1 VPEPAASGGG
11 RGAPRAL
18 YNWTSIVGLVLAV
31 GGATGAVF
39 LSLADALLGT
49 QRTYPGVLLLPF
61 AVPVVLGLVLVLVG
75 VLRERRRRARGFGP
89 SITPSI
95 SIDLAKLTRRRPLF
109 FIVTGTMA
117 ASLVVFGLGFGTLS
131 VVEYSESN
139 AFCGQVCHSV
149 MNPEYQA
156 FHASPHS
163 RLDCVDCH
171 VAPGA
176 EGFLFAK
183 LNGLSQLVSIATG
196 SYERPIPTPV
206 HQMRSARELCETC
219 HTPERL
225 IGHVSLGRQ
234 YFLADAENTPYDL
247 QMLVHVGGQSRME
260 RGAGIHYHM
269 FLGRKVEYKA
279 RDEQR
284 QQIAWVKLTRPD
296 GSTLEYENESDP
308 LSEEE
313 RAALPVR
320 TMDCLDCHNRPAH
333 RFAAPTDAVNEA
345 LATGVLPRKLPYI
358 KRQAVIALDGDYESA
373 EEAAAGIEE
382 SLQTFYEEEE
392 PEVVEG
398 QEKELRTA
406 IRAVQNLYRANIFP
420 EMKVDWSAYPD
431 NIGHRDWP
439 GCFRCHN
446 EDMVS
451 EEGSPVF
458 EDCDGCHRI
467 LWQGDGD
474 EPAMSAPGEAQ
485 PFLHPE
491 DGEAMEEFSDC
502 TECHTGGAELYE

>member
-1 VPEPAASGGG
+1 
-11 RGAPRAL
+11 
-18 YNWTSIVGLVLAV
+18 VLAV

-39 LSLADALLGT
+39 LSLLDAVLGT
-49 QRTYPGVLLLPF
+49 ARTYPGVLLLPF
-61 AVPVVLGLVLVLVG
+61 AVPVALGLVLVLVG
-75 VLRERRRRARGFGP
+75 VLRERGRRARGLPP

-95 SIDLAKLTRRRPLF
+95 SIDLARLTRRRPLF
-109 FIVTGTMA
+109 FIVAGTVV
-117 ASLVVFGLGFGTLS
+117 ASFVVFGVGFGTLS

-139 AFCGQVCHSV
+139 AFCGEVCHSV

-156 FHASPHS
+156 FHSSPHS

-183 LNGLSQLVSIATG
+183 LNGLNQLVSIATG

-206 HQMRSARELCETC
+206 HQMRSAHELCETC

-225 IGHVSLGRQ
+225 IGHVSLGRR
-234 YFLADAENTPYDL
+234 YFLSDAENTPYDL
-247 QMLVHVGGQSRME
+247 QMLVHVGGQSRMD

-269 FLGRKVEYKA
+269 FLGRKVEYVA
-279 RDEQR
+279 RDERR
-284 QQIAWVKLTRPD
+284 QQIAWVRLTQPD
-296 GSTLEYENESDP
+296 GSAIEYEYEPSP
-308 LSEEE
+308 LSDEE

-333 RFAAPTDAVNEA
+333 RFPAPTDAVNEA
-345 LATGVLPRKLPYI
+345 LARGAIPRALPYI
-358 KRQAVIALDGDYESA
+358 KRQAVIALDGDYETT
-373 EEAAAGIEE
+373 EEALPAIEE
-382 SLQTFYEEEE
+382 SLRSFYEEEE
-392 PEVVEG
+392 PDVLEE
-398 QEKELRTA
+398 QEKDLRTA
-406 IRAVQNLYRANIFP
+406 IRAVQRIYRTTIFP
-420 EMKVDWSAYPD
+420 EMEARWSAHPD

-451 EEGSPVF
+451 EQGDPVF

-467 LWQGDGD
+467 LWQGEGQTL
-474 EPAMSAPGEAQ
+474 AMSSPGNGQ

-491 DGEAMEEFSDC
+491 DGEPMEEFSDC
-502 TECHTGGAELYE
+502 TECHTGGAALYE